1 MSRTSLSSAAQI
13 FGADVLSNSSIQL
26 QTLGS
31 YAETPDG
38 RGYRYGKAVATTVAG
53 KLYQCTPQDA
63 TNYSPAG
70 GLGVSTAAIGATE
83 ITITSSVTI
92 ALNALAGG
100 YLTAAITVG
109 AGYAYKIKSNT
120 AVSGAT
126 GCVITL
132 EDPLVVA
139 FASGSTKVVAT
150 ADPYGAVVVMP
161 TTVTAAPAGVSVG
174 IITAASFGWFQTHGP
189 VAVLNSGGT
198 AIGLAITPG
207 GAEGAV
213 KTGATT
219 LGDIGYCLN
228 AGTTAEYQMVFLNI
242 D

>member
-1 MSRTSLSSAAQI
+1 MATKLTASPLISGQELLATSSTPQMP
-13 FGADVLSNSSIQL
+13 
-26 QTLGS
+26 LGS
-31 YAETPDG
+31 YMETSDG
-38 RGYRYGKAVATTVAG
+38 RGFRYARAIATTVAG
-53 KLYQCTPQDA
+53 KLYQCSPQDA

-70 GLGVSTAAIGATE
+70 GLGVTAAAIGATSV
-83 ITITSSVTI
+83 TLSSSVTI
-92 ALNALAGG
+92 AADALKGG
-100 YLTAAITVG
+100 YLTAAITPG
-109 AGYAYKIKSNT
+109 AGYTYRIAGNT

-139 FASGSTKVVAT
+139 FTTDTKVVMVAN
-150 ADPYGAVVVMP
+150 PWYNVVVMP
-161 TTVTAAPAGVSVG
+161 TTITAAPAGVSVG
-174 IITAASFGWFQTHGP
+174 IISAGYYGWFQTHGAC
-189 VAVLNSGGT
+189 AVLNSGGT

-213 KTGATT
+213 KSGATT

>member
-1 MSRTSLSSAAQI
+1 MSTTLTGVPVL
-13 FGADVLSNSSIQL
+13 FGQDVLVDSAT
-26 QTLGS
+26 QTMPLGS
-31 YAETPDG
+31 YAETADG
-38 RGYRYGKAVATTVAG
+38 RGFRYGKAVATTVAG

-70 GLGVSTAAIGATE
+70 GLGVSDAAIGATT

-92 ALNALAGG
+92 AANALAGG

-109 AGYAYKIKSNT
+109 AGYTYKIKSNT
-120 AVSGAT
+120 AVSGAA

-139 FASGSTKVVAT
+139 FAAASTKVIMT
-150 ADPYGAVVVMP
+150 ADPYRAVVIMP
-161 TTVTAAPAGVSVG
+161 TTITAAPAGVSVG
-174 IITAASFGWFQTHGP
+174 IITAGQYGWFQTHGP
-189 VAVLNSGGT
+189 VAVSNSGGT
-198 AIGLAITPG
+198 AIGLSITPG
-207 GAEGAV
+207 GAAGAV

-228 AGTTAEYQMVFLNI
+228 AMTTAEYAMAFLNI

>member
-1 MSRTSLSSAAQI
+1 MTTQLSGPVQI
-13 FGADVLSNSSIQL
+13 FGGTLL
-26 QTLGS
+26 QTATAAQHSLGA
-31 YAETPDG
+31 YGETADG
-38 RGYRYGKAVATTVAG
+38 RGFRYGKAVAATVAG

-63 TNYSPAG
+63 TNYAPPG

-83 ITITSSVTI
+83 ITISTSVTI
-92 ALNALAGG
+92 AANALAGG

-109 AGYAYKIKSNT
+109 AGYTYRIKSNT
-120 AVSGAT
+120 AVSAAT

-132 EDPLVVA
+132 EDPLVIA
-139 FASGSTKVVAT
+139 FAAATTKVVAV
-150 ADPYGAVVVMP
+150 AAPYGAVVVMP
-161 TTVTAAPAGVSVG
+161 TSITAAPAGVSVG
-174 IITAASFGWFQTHGP
+174 IIPTASYGWFQTHGP
-189 VAVLNSGGT
+189 VGVLNSGGT

-228 AGTTAEYQMVFLNI
+228 AMTTAEYGMVFLNI

>member
-1 MSRTSLSSAAQI
+1 MRTSLSGPVMITGQDLVASATQ
-13 FGADVLSNSSIQL
+13 QL
-26 QTLGS
+26 PLGV
-31 YAETPDG
+31 YAETADG
-38 RGYRYGKAVATTVAG
+38 RGFRYGKAVAATVAG

-70 GLGVSTAAIGATE
+70 GLGISADVAVGGT
-83 ITITSSVTI
+83 TITLSSSVTI
-92 ALNALAGG
+92 AENALAGG
-100 YLTAAITVG
+100 YLTAAITPG
-109 AGYAYKIKSNT
+109 AGYSYKIKSNT
-120 AVSGAT
+120 AVSAAT

-132 EDPLVVA
+132 EDPIKVA
-139 FASGSTKVVAT
+139 MTTATTKVVMV
-150 ADPYGAVVVMP
+150 ADPYAAVVVMP
-161 TTVTAAPAGVSVG
+161 TTITAAPAGVSTYVIATG
-174 IITAASFGWFQTHGP
+174 YYGWFQTHGP
-189 VAVLNSGGT
+189 VSVLNSGGT
-198 AIGLAITPG
+198 AIGLSITPG

>member
-1 MSRTSLSSAAQI
+1 MAQTSLTGPVLVAAQ
-13 FGADVLSNSSIQL
+13 DVLRTATVPQHV
-26 QTLGS
+26 LGS
-31 YAETPDG
+31 YIETQDG
-38 RGYRYGKAVATTVAG
+38 RGFRYGRAVAATVPG

-70 GLGVSTAAIGATE
+70 GIGVSAAAIGDFNVTL
-83 ITITSSVTI
+83 TTSLTI

-100 YLTAAITVG
+100 YLTVAITPG
-109 AGYAYKIKSNT
+109 EGYTYRIKSNT

-126 GCVITL
+126 GCVVTL

-139 FASGSTKVVAT
+139 LTTASKVVMVAN
-150 ADPYGAVVVMP
+150 PWEAVVIMP
-161 TTVTAAPAGVSVG
+161 TTITAAPAGVSVG
-174 IITAASFGWFQTHGP
+174 IIPTASYGWFQTHGA
-189 VAVLNSGGT
+189 VSVLNSGGT
-198 AIGLAITPG
+198 AIGLSITPG
-207 GAEGAV
+207 GAAGAV
-213 KTGATT
+213 KTGGTT

>member
-1 MSRTSLSSAAQI
+1 MGQTSLA
-13 FGADVLSNSSIQL
+13 GAIQL
-26 QTLGS
+26 AGQDYLVSSTVQLMSLGA
-31 YAETPDG
+31 YAETADG
-38 RGYRYGKAVATTVAG
+38 RGFRYGKAVAATVAG

-63 TNYSPAG
+63 TNYAPPG
-70 GLGVSTAAIGATE
+70 GLGVSAAAIGATE
-83 ITITSSVTI
+83 ITLSSSVTI
-92 ALNALAGG
+92 AANALAGG
-100 YLTAAITVG
+100 YLTAAITPG
-109 AGYAYKIKSNT
+109 AGYSYKIKSNT

-139 FASGSTKVVAT
+139 FTTNTKVVMV
-150 ADPYGAVVVMP
+150 ADPWGAVVVMP
-161 TTVTAAPAGVSVG
+161 TTITAAPAGVAPA
-174 IITAASFGWFQTHGP
+174 IIATGSYGWFQTHGP
-189 VAVLNSGGT
+189 CAVLNSGGT

-219 LGDIGYCLN
+219 LDDIGYCLN
-228 AGTTAEYQMVFLNI
+228 AGTTAEYMMAFLNI

>member
-1 MSRTSLSSAAQI
+1 MAKTSLGSA
-13 FGADVLSNSSIQL
+13 IQVVGQDIL
-26 QTLGS
+26 ATSTVPVHALGS
-31 YAETPDG
+31 YAETSDG
-38 RGYRYGKAVATTVAG
+38 RGFRYGRAVAATVPG

-70 GLGVSTAAIGATE
+70 GLGVSAAAIGATQV
-83 ITITSSVTI
+83 TLTTSVTI

-100 YLTAAITVG
+100 YLTVAITPG
-109 AGYAYKIKSNT
+109 EGYTYRIASNT
-120 AVSGAT
+120 AVTAAT

-139 FASGSTKVVAT
+139 LTTASKVVMVPA
-150 ADPYGAVVVMP
+150 PYGACVIMP
-161 TTVTAAPAGVSVG
+161 TTITAAPAGVSVG
-174 IITAASFGWFQTHGP
+174 IIPTASYGWFQTHGP
-189 VAVLNSGGT
+189 VSVLNSGGT

-207 GAEGAV
+207 GAAGAV

-228 AGTTAEYQMVFLNI
+228 AGTTAEYHMVFLNI